1 MSCLSKIGKD
11 LYMDFDAMDGL
22 TLRTLNDAKS
32 AYCQIEFAP
41 AFFERCTTP
50 VGAGT
55 AVSSRK
61 RSHSAA
67 TASSS
72 TQSTNGS
79 SQELRFTCR
88 VPLRALAPIVRP
100 RKGIVNLRIKSN
112 GTSSSSRNSTATSR
126 NNEGDNLQL
135 SFEFQLEISSQDMKP
150 TWCKAVHKLGVAE
163 VDNIAAVA
171 SKDESS
177 ELVASPKMLL
187 KWLEPIKRT
196 AEACLMFTKN
206 ATSVVATSFSS
217 EATGSSLA
225 SATKNIL
232 RTETSIA
239 LEDLEDFVFVDRR
252 NITQLHHQQQQEDN
266 HGMPQ
271 LPMPDN
277 VNEEVILVFGIK
289 EAKAMLQFCSQAASM
304 SSSSTGIHWGDH
316 HGGGLD
322 ETRDQHHPWSVA
334 LSFHWAGKP
343 LIWES
348 KGNSVSI
355 QLVLATLDHQILKDM
370 PIMTPRDQTH

>member
-1 MSCLSKIGKD
+1 
-11 LYMDFDAMDGL
+11 MDFDAMDGL
-22 TLRTLNDAKS
+22 TIRTLNDAKS

-50 VGAGT
+50 VVG

-67 TASSS
+67 TTSS
-72 TQSTNGS
+72 TQSSNGS

-100 RKGIVNLRIKSN
+100 RKGVVNLRIKSI
-112 GTSSSSRNSTATSR
+112 GTSSSNSRGSSSSRN
-126 NNEGDNLQL
+126 NKNEGDNLQL

-150 TWCKAVHKLGVAE
+150 TWCKVVHKLGVAE

-217 EATGSSLA
+217 EATGSALA

-239 LEDLEDFVFVDRR
+239 LEDLEDFVFVDQR
-252 NITQLHHQQQQEDN
+252 NIPQLQQQQQQQQQDTL
-266 HGMPQ
+266 GMPQ
-271 LPMPDN
+271 CPMPDN

-304 SSSSTGIHWGDH
+304 SSSSSIHWVDH

-322 ETRDQHHPWSVA
+322 ESRDQHHPWSVA

-370 PIMTPRDQTH
+370 PIMTPRDPSHQQTGRQQ